1 MNRGDRFDEVIGEHP
16 RPSNR
21 HRALRF
27 GLATLSVLVAALF
40 GFITLAARL
49 DFSGRGCEN
58 VPVEEW
64 ATTGNCADAHSTMWF
79 AGCLAGAGLLSLLF
93 ISRWRR

>member
-21 HRALRF
+21 QRVLRF
-27 GLATLSVLVAALF
+27 GLATLSALVAALF
-40 GFITLAARL
+40 GFIALAARL

-64 ATTGNCADAHSTMWF
+64 VTTGNCGDAHFTMWF
-79 AGCLAGAGLLSLLF
+79 AGCLAGAGLLGLLI

>member
-1 MNRGDRFDEVIGEHP
+1 MNKGDRFDEVIGEHP

-40 GFITLAARL
+40 GFIALAARL

-58 VPVEEW
+58 FPVEEW
-64 ATTGNCADAHSTMWF
+64 ATTGNCGDAQSTMWIAGCF
-79 AGCLAGAGLLSLLF
+79 AGASLLGLF
-93 ISRWRR
+93 VISRWRR